1 MPELSLLVLA
11 VIFLAVLFDFS
22 NGFNDTANSIAT
34 VVSTRVMSPM
44 AAVLMAAALNF
55 AGAFFSTS
63 VAGTIGK
70 GIVSPGAVTMLT
82 IVSALIVA
90 TIWNVVLTLLGLP
103 ISASHALIGGIIGA
117 ALVAHGPSVLQI
129 GGILKIL
136 LSLLISPLLGL
147 GVGFFFMVLLYWIF
161 HRTSPTRVNKHF
173 RRLQIFSAA
182 FMAFS
187 HGSNDAQKS
196 MGIITLALF
205 STGVISTFHVPVW
218 VIAICALAMAVGTIT
233 GGWKVIRTM
242 GARMMKLQPVHGF
255 AAETAAAMVILLASA
270 VGAPVSTT
278 HVIATSIMGV
288 GASRRLSAV
297 RWGVA
302 SNIVLAWA
310 FTLPLTALG
319 AAAVYFILNLFFQG
333 A

>member
-1 MPELSLLVLA
+1 MPDLGLLVLI
-11 VIFLAVLFDFS
+11 VVVLAVLFDFS

-44 AAVLMAAALNF
+44 AAVLMAATLNF

-63 VAGTIGK
+63 VAHTIGRD
-70 GIVSPGAVTMLT
+70 IVEPGGVTMLT
-82 IVSALIVA
+82 IVSALIIA
-90 TIWNVVLTLLGLP
+90 TLWNVVLTFFGLP

-117 ALVAHGPSVLQI
+117 ALVAHGADILNV
-129 GGILKIL
+129 GGIARIL
-136 LSLLISPLLGL
+136 FALLISPLLGL
-147 GVGFFFMVLLYWIF
+147 AVGFFVMVLIYWLF
-161 HRTSPTRVNKHF
+161 HRTPPNRINKHF
-173 RRLQIFSAA
+173 RGLQIFSAA

-205 STGVISTFHVPVW
+205 STGAISSFIVPIW
-218 VIAICALAMAVGTIT
+218 VIAICALAMAIGTIT

-242 GARMMKLQPVHGF
+242 GARIINLQPVHGF
-255 AAETAAAMVILLASA
+255 AAETSAALVILLASA

-278 HVIATSIMGV
+278 HVIASSIMGV

-302 SNIVLAWA
+302 GNIVLAWV

-319 AAAVYFILNLFFQG
+319 AAAVYLLLNLFF
-333 A
+333 